1 MGSTFEQETGA
12 TGGEPTYRVEHD
24 WAGDDE
30 LSETIVSAV
39 ASVLGSE
46 PTDLSPL
53 YEVVDPDAL
62 NRLYAPTPTA
72 HMRPG
77 GGCLT
82 FSYNGCLVTAYW
94 DGAVE
99 IEPPAVVGD

>member
-1 MGSTFEQETGA
+1 MGSAFERETGA
-12 TGGEPTYRVEHD
+12 TDDAATYCVEHD
-24 WAGDDE
+24 WESDDE
-30 LSETIVSAV
+30 LSETVVGAV
-39 ASVLGSE
+39 ASVLDAE

-53 YEVVDPDAL
+53 YEVIDPDAL
-62 NRLYAPTPTA
+62 NRLYAPTPNV

-99 IEPPAVVGD
+99 IEPPVDRD